1 MDGENRSWQG
11 SEGGSTGVGAARALP
26 RCPQAQVGPSGAAGG
41 DSGDGRAPPMP
52 FAHLAVP
59 LEHLVDQFC
68 FPGTGELLVKVL
80 QGDSSKIPPF
90 WSFLAELE
98 DNFHFPGELQSSWIL
113 GMRRRG
119 NFIASCGTLGI
130 FQRRPLQVSEVCV
143 PPVSPL
149 CPQTVPVGVEWI
161 GICWNVQVG
170 AVWDPSPLL
179 GAGFGASALG
189 LGMLRTWEPSLL

>member
-41 DSGDGRAPPMP
+41 DSGDGRAPPVP

-98 DNFHFPGELQSSWIL
+98 DNFHFPGEAAELLDFGDEAPWKFYRLLRNLGHLPAPSS
-113 GMRRRG
+113 
-119 NFIASCGTLGI
+119 
-130 FQRRPLQVSEVCV
+130 
-143 PPVSPL
+143 
-149 CPQTVPVGVEWI
+149 
-161 GICWNVQVG
+161 
-170 AVWDPSPLL
+170 
-179 GAGFGASALG
+179 AGQ
-189 LGMLRTWEPSLL
+189 